1 MKLQIKKYGHPIL
14 RKIAEPIKE
23 IDEEI
28 IGFASDMCNV
38 ITSLNAIGLSAN
50 QAGKTKRI
58 FVAKNEERLLVF
70 INPKIISQTG
80 AEIATEGCL
89 SFPGLFGEIERAI
102 TVVVSAISL
111 QGKEIKII
119 ARDLLAR
126 AIQHEIDHLDGILFI
141 DRADKKERKRML
153 SQWKEIKCNR
163 SGSIRWRNGERGE
176 LKK

>member
-14 RKIAEPIKE
+14 RKKAEPIKE

-28 IGFASDMCNV
+28 IGFASDMCKT
-38 ITSLNAIGLSAN
+38 IASFNALGLSAN
-50 QAGKTKRI
+50 QAGKAKRI
-58 FVAKNEERLLVF
+58 FAVKNEEKLMVF

-89 SFPGLFGEIERAI
+89 SFPGLFGEIERP
-102 TVVVSAISL
+102 TKVVVSAISL
-111 QGKEIKII
+111 QGKETKII

-126 AIQHEIDHLDGILFI
+126 AVQHEIDHLDGILFI

-153 SQWKEIKCNR
+153 SQWKEM
-163 SGSIRWRNGERGE
+163 RN
-176 LKK
+176 L

>member
-1 MKLQIKKYGHPIL
+1 MILKIKKYGHPIL
-14 RKIAEPIKE
+14 RKRAELIKE

-28 IGFASDMCNV
+28 IGFASDMCET
-38 ITSLNAIGLSAN
+38 ISSRKAIGLSAN
-50 QAGKTKRI
+50 QAGVARRI

-89 SFPGLFGEIERAI
+89 SFPGLFGEIERATKI
-102 TVVVSAISL
+102 VVSAISL
-111 QGKEIKII
+111 QGKETKLI

-141 DRADKKERKRML
+141 DRADKKERKKML
-153 SQWKEIKCNR
+153 SEWK
-163 SGSIRWRNGERGE
+163 GLRN
-176 LKK
+176 LY

>member
-50 QAGKTKRI
+50 QAGKTRRI
-58 FVAKNEERLLVF
+58 FVAKNQERLLVF

-89 SFPGLFGEIERAI
+89 SFPGLFGEIERA
-102 TVVVSAISL
+102 TKVVVSAISL
-111 QGKEIKII
+111 QGKKTRVS
-119 ARDLLAR
+119 ATGLLAR

-153 SQWKEIKCNR
+153 SKWKGLRNCNT
-163 SGSIRWRNGERGE
+163 SLQ
-176 LKK
+176 LK